1 MKKMILT
8 AVLFASAVSMTS
20 VFASASNVN
29 SAYTYTQEERKS
41 VKLEELPEAVKT
53 ALAGADYTG
62 KEATEAFLVKNGGT
76 EYYEITLKAD
86 GKESK
91 VKLDKDGKKVA

>member
-8 AVLFASAVSMTS
+8 AALIASAVSVTT
-20 VFASASNVN
+20 VFAASSNVN
-29 SAYTYTQEERKS
+29 SAYTYTQEERKA

-53 ALAGADYTG
+53 ALSGADFKG
-62 KEATEAFLVKNGGT
+62 KEATEAFLVKNGSS
-76 EYYEITLKAD
+76 EYYEITLKGD
-86 GKESK
+86 GAESK

>member
-1 MKKMILT
+1 MKKIILT
-8 AVLFASAVSMTS
+8 AALFASAVSMTS
-20 VFASASNVN
+20 VFASSNVN
-29 SAYTYTQEERKS
+29 SAYTYTQEERKA

-62 KEATEAFLVKNGGT
+62 KEATEAFLVKKGGA